1 MFEINRSSTYPKLH
15 KTSAILHKLI
25 LLYYIT
31 GVSELKLLNFI
42 LTLKRMFNKTAHF
55 EISSVRHFRITKL
68 QDNTLRSNKP
78 FHRNYPLSRDRGAT
92 LRLGGG
98 EGWGTIS
105 DSILWG
111 TKHFFLLILYNFK
124 NIGGARAPPPPP
136 PIPPAPSLLP
146 TPRSLLSI
154 VYKRT

>member
-15 KTSAILHKLI
+15 KTSAVLCKLS

-78 FHRNYPLSRDRGAT
+78 FHRNYPLSRERGAT

-98 EGWGTIS
+98 RR
-105 DSILWG
+105 
-111 TKHFFLLILYNFK
+111 
-124 NIGGARAPPPPP
+124 GGAPLVTQYCGTQNTF
-136 PIPPAPSLLP
+136 S
-146 TPRSLLSI
+146 
-154 VYKRT
+154 Y